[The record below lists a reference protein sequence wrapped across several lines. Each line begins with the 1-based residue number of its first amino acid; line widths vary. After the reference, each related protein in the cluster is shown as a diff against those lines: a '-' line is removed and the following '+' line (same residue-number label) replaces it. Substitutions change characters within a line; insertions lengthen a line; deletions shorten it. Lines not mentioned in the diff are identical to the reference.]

1 MEVEDSLDEYDT
13 EEELAEEFSPPKGII
28 GRTKRVAGRAVETA
42 KEKAKKEADYRAYKH
57 QDLAYIASGKR
68 PEKSAEFDA
77 RLAAERQA
85 AAERREKAVAVRAQR
100 RATIKATAR
109 AKVAEWKKQKKAKPV
124 TRGDDQIFGGIGGS
138 GFDLGLGSSKG
149 FDPIGFGGGKG
160 FDPIGF
166 GKPGKNKKKFSLF

>member
-1 MEVEDSLDEYDT
+1 VAAWGDE
-13 EEELAEEFSPPKGII
+13 
-28 GRTKRVAGRAVETA
+28 
-42 KEKAKKEADYRAYKH
+42 KEADYRAYKH

-109 AKVAEWKKQKKAKPV
+109 ARSRSGRNKRRRSRLLAVTTKSLVASAA
-124 TRGDDQIFGGIGGS
+124 
-138 GFDLGLGSSKG
+138 
-149 FDPIGFGGGKG
+149 
-160 FDPIGF
+160 
-166 GKPGKNKKKFSLF
+166 PG